1 MFFRCALLL
10 VAVEAAFLIAPRTL
24 SAQMGVGFGGG
35 GVGGAARSRPN
46 DVASLEAPD
55 ALDATLAHESK
66 VEAERLL
73 PATLERRS
81 EKRTPLRST
90 ESEKESQTIVTD
102 DKHEG
107 YVRLRTT
114 RTHSQ
119 PNLRTAIHSA
129 PPGRLPTSAADDRI
143 LMALD
148 QDVNVHFNG
157 TPLRV
162 VIEQLARQ
170 TAIPITPDIKALT
183 DAGIDLDTVTVTQT
197 ASGTL
202 RSALRLLLGPVDL
215 TYLVKNG
222 SLLITSKQCAEEN
235 LSLRLYRIPPETE
248 PSHMIDLLQPFVQP
262 TTWDNQ
268 GGPGAISHIDGHGGR
283 ILLISQ
289 TEEVHEEIEQFIAM
303 LPASDVGPHASEGP
317 LEPGATPSRLY
328 AITDPALLADLE
340 KKLVGLCN
348 AALGDAAD
356 MNAVVSTLGGH
367 LVVQSKSAVFHAY
380 AADVVRC
387 ILGEEKTTREYLG
400 IVPSDLEGGG
410 LRGGIHWGM
419 SSGGAGGMGGM
430 GGGDGGGFCWVAREV
445 YGRHDPRWL
454 VFRDWIT
461 SAAPD
466 WLRTL
471 YERHGEACAAWIRD
485 RPAAKAIVRWV
496 MDYVVASRQGP
507 RPPE

>member
-24 SAQMGVGFGGG
+24 SAQKGVGFGGG

-46 DVASLEAPD
+46 DVASLETPD

-66 VEAERLL
+66 AEAERLL
-73 PATLERRS
+73 PVTLEQRS
-81 EKRTPLRST
+81 EKRTPVALT
-90 ESEKESQTIVTD
+90 EPEKESQTIVTE
-102 DKHEG
+102 DKHGG
-107 YVRLRTT
+107 YIRLRTT

-119 PNLRTAIHSA
+119 PNLRTAIHA
-129 PPGRLPTSAADDRI
+129 AAPGRLPTSPADDRI
-143 LMALD
+143 LEALD
-148 QDVNVHFNG
+148 QDVNGLFND
-157 TPLRV
+157 TPLRS

-183 DAGIDLDTVTVTQT
+183 DAQIDLDATTVTQT

-202 RSALRLLLGPVDL
+202 RSALRLLLGDVDL
-215 TYLVKNG
+215 TYIVKDG
-222 SLLITSKQCAEEN
+222 VLLITSKQCAEEN
-235 LSLRLYRIPPETE
+235 LSLRLYRIPHETK
-248 PSHMIDLLQPFVQP
+248 PSHIIDLFQSVIQPQM
-262 TTWDNQ
+262 WDWS
-268 GGPGAISHIDGHGGR
+268 GGPGVVMPIDGHGGR

-328 AITDPALLADLE
+328 AITDPTLLADLE

-367 LVVQSKSAVFHAY
+367 LVVQSKSAAFHAY

-400 IVPSDLEGGG
+400 IVPSDLQDGG
-410 LRGGIHWGM
+410 LRGGIRWGM
-419 SSGGAGGMGGM
+419 SSGGMGGM
-430 GGGDGGGFCWVAREV
+430 GGGMGGFCWVAREV

-466 WLRTL
+466 WFRTL
-471 YERHGEACAAWIRD
+471 YERHGESCAAWLRD
-485 RPAAKAIVRWV
+485 RPGAKAMVRCV
-496 MDYVVASRQGP
+496 MDYVVASRQDP
-507 RPPE
+507 RSTE